1 MKKIT
6 AVLLVCLMVLLVGGT
21 LAAQP
26 DQKASIM
33 LEGFDD
39 LTAEDINNPA
49 GAVTEPDD
57 HSSWG
62 LGDGAA
68 QLVDGDVRQGLAM
81 IPDYVGEYGSYVLRS
96 TYKRTGTEYGSE
108 ERVAAVREAWAN
120 ADGFRF
126 YVKNMVD
133 DNITLQVHLTLN
145 VTDLGE
151 DMDTV
156 TITSY
161 LGTKLYNIDGE
172 EEEVVFDTP
181 DIWKNTRIIIP
192 WGFEGWVDIPLTIA
206 GVDGNSRD
214 GEYGWFFPE
223 TYTDESQIEQMLNS
237 GQINFNNI
245 KAGIQLDFRLV
256 PWAGILDEDNPDEFN
271 IIVDSLQLYNNTDG
285 DITYL
290 PDDGTPDLPPE
301 TPRPEPDD
309 TPKATNEPAASK
321 DAEQS
326 ASATDPAQ
334 SSASA
339 QPGEKSGSN
348 NIWLIVVI
356 VVVVVAA
363 VIVIVAV
370 AAKKKKKPSDNE

>member
-26 DQKASIM
+26 DQEASIM

-214 GEYGWFFPE
+214 G
-223 TYTDESQIEQMLNS
+223 
-237 GQINFNNI
+237 
-245 KAGIQLDFRLV
+245 
-256 PWAGILDEDNPDEFN
+256 
-271 IIVDSLQLYNNTDG
+271 
-285 DITYL
+285 
-290 PDDGTPDLPPE
+290 
-301 TPRPEPDD
+301 
-309 TPKATNEPAASK
+309 
-321 DAEQS
+321 
-326 ASATDPAQ
+326 
-334 SSASA
+334 
-339 QPGEKSGSN
+339 
-348 NIWLIVVI
+348 
-356 VVVVVAA
+356 
-363 VIVIVAV
+363 
-370 AAKKKKKPSDNE
+370 